1 MRPSCARKSA
11 DHPGGLS
18 RCRPAARYGT
28 VVVVEGV
35 DDVDDEDEEVPFV
48 VVGGALV
55 VVLPSDVEVVVRPGD
70 VVVDVL
76 TRVVVEVE
84 DCGGADVDVTTSLLG
99 TYTGTYSG
107 RTAM

>member
-11 DHPGGLS
+11 DRPGGLH
-18 RCRPAARYGT
+18 RGRPAGRYGT
-28 VVVVEGV
+28 VVVVESV
-35 DDVDDEDEEVPFV
+35 DDVDEDEELPRV
-48 VVGGALV
+48 VDGVLV
-55 VVLPSDVEVVVRPGD
+55 VEPPTDVEVVVGPGD

-76 TRVVVEVE
+76 TRVVVEV
-84 DCGGADVDVTTSLLG
+84 DGDGGADVDVTTSLLG